1 MKCNGLVT
9 LEGGLEFTRIEAW
22 RTSFSRFPLLRQTK
36 CAWIVVNL
44 WYGILFRRKC
54 KKSNEIASCIVTL
67 AVNCNF
73 REWREE
79 RFAWFSWIPASK
91 WPCSIHVTIE
101 RALNCST
108 VQRAPFIIADFKN
121 FRRETMEGE
130 MDGDGNRG
138 GDNNRRQ
145 RRWRPVVIRRRS
157 SQMSKQREFP
167 LPFCMVSHLWH
178 GVRRVEQTF
187 CHNSTFH
194 FHLLTRVMLQI
205 LKTRVK

>member
-1 MKCNGLVT
+1 MQFQRMEGRTFCLIFLDSGLQMT
-9 LEGGLEFTRIEAW
+9 LQYPRD
-22 RTSFSRFPLLRQTK
+22 
-36 CAWIVVNL
+36 
-44 WYGILFRRKC
+44 
-54 KKSNEIASCIVTL
+54 
-67 AVNCNF
+67 
-73 REWREE
+73 E
-79 RFAWFSWIPASK
+79 R
-91 WPCSIHVTIE
+91 

-108 VQRAPFIIADFKN
+108 VQRAPFITADFKN

-145 RRWRPVVIRRRS
+145 RRWRAVVIRRRS

-187 CHNSTFH
+187 CHNPTFH